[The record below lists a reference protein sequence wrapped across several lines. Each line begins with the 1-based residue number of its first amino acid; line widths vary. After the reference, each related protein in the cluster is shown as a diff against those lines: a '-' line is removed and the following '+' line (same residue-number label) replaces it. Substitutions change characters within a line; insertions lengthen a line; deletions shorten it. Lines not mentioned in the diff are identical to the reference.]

1 MKKDKEKT
9 ERIRGENAASSLQNM
24 ENVIQYRR
32 MLSAQSVRNL
42 RRAREGKQ
50 KKFVGTEADFD
61 II

>member
-32 MLSAQSVRNL
+32 MLSVQSVRGITPSAG
-42 RRAREGKQ
+42 R
-50 KKFVGTEADFD
+50 
-61 II
+61 